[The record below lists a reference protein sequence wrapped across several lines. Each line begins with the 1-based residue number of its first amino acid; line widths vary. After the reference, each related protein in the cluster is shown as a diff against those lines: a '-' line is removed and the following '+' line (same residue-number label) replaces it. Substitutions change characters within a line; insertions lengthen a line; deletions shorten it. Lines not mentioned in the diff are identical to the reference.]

1 MHNRPTSRAN
11 PAAMELLVCCKTHSA
26 AIPKSSGGAL
36 SVNCLATAGNM
47 IAVIQPGG
55 FELHAL
61 AHLPITAQ
69 AIRERVNPDLHVLGA
84 VIANAHRR
92 RRITE

>member
-1 MHNRPTSRAN
+1 
-11 PAAMELLVCCKTHSA
+11 
-26 AIPKSSGGAL
+26 
-36 SVNCLATAGNM
+36 M

-61 AHLPITAQ
+61 AHLHITAQ

-84 VIANAHRR
+84 VITNAHRR